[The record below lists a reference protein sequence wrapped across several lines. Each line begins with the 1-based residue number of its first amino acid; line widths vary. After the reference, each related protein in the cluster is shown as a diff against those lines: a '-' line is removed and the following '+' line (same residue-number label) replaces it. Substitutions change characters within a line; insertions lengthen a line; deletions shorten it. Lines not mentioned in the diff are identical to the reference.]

1 MGVNKGHGL
10 INALLV
16 TYLRRK
22 LCLQTL
28 TVRLASGTPQH
39 ECLKRPSRQK
49 LIRDTPPARPAAAL
63 GEEGKK
69 KKESADLISLH
80 VYLCFI
86 ATCPSLASAPPHPL
100 PFSQEAERG

>member
-63 GEEGKK
+63 GEEEKKK
-69 KKESADLISLH
+69 KKEKSADLISLH

-86 ATCPSLASAPPHPL
+86 ATCPSLPPL
-100 PFSQEAERG
+100 PFSQEAEWG